1 MPCLRMKRTPE
12 LTLVTAADQNYFW
25 GLYLLA
31 ASVERGDLGDR
42 LVIFHTGLDAESER
56 LLTQFRRVELREFA
70 KKESPLG
77 LHCRKAEAMLQAEG
91 EYLAWLDSDCLVIG
105 DVNEWMIPSNGEM
118 QARLRKPSETVADLG
133 RFYQPNETRGGLPRI
148 ILDRWRAD
156 VGERDSPR
164 IDAMVPSNV
173 FVLHSKYK
181 PFLEHWDRQMTK
193 VLSPGTGTLDFDQ
206 PAYFLTD
213 ESVLN
218 SLLAFADF
226 APEVAEYRL
235 ARERE
240 RHIAHFMGSPKPWVR
255 WLPRNLYCL
264 PFAHDLILWLGERG
278 MELPPLPASLDP
290 AKRSRAV
297 IEAQLLAR
305 WQRLRSL
312 PEKAWRRTRQSLAG
326 HGTGMNAGSLRRSLT
341 P

>member
-1 MPCLRMKRTPE
+1 MKRSPE

-31 ASVERGDLGDR
+31 ASVDRGALGDR
-42 LVIFHTGLDAESER
+42 LMIFHTGLDADSER

-105 DVNEWMIPSNGEM
+105 DVNEWMAPLNGQM
-118 QARLRKPSETVADLG
+118 QARLRTPAETIADLG
-133 RFYQPNETRGGLPRI
+133 RFYRAGERPGGLPQVI
-148 ILDRWRAD
+148 HKRWRAD

-173 FVLHSKYK
+173 FVIHSRYK
-181 PFLEHWDRQMTK
+181 PFLEQWDRQMER
-193 VLSPGTGTLDFDQ
+193 VLTPGKGTLDFDQ

-218 SLLAFADF
+218 SLLAYADS
-226 APEVAEYRL
+226 APEVAPYRL
-235 ARERE
+235 ALERN

-264 PFAHDLILWLGERG
+264 PFVHDLILWLRQEGR
-278 MELPPLPASLDP
+278 ELPPLPPSLDP
-290 AKRSRAV
+290 AKRNRAV
-297 IEAQLLAR
+297 IEAQILPRL
-305 WQRLRSL
+305 QRLVSL
-312 PEKAWRRTRQSLAG
+312 PGKAWKRTRASVAG
-326 HGTGMNAGSLRRSLT
+326 RGNGTVTGTLRGALT

>member
-1 MPCLRMKRTPE
+1 MKRTPD

-31 ASVERGDLGDR
+31 ASVERGALGNR
-42 LVIFHTGLDAESER
+42 LVIFHTGLDADSER
-56 LLTQFRRVELREFA
+56 LLTQFRRVELRKFA
-70 KKESPLG
+70 EKESPLG

-105 DVNEWMIPSNGEM
+105 DVNEWMIPGNGEM
-118 QARLRKPSETVADLG
+118 QARLRKPEETIADLG
-133 RFYQPNETRGGLPRI
+133 RFYQPHEPRGGLPRI
-148 ILDRWRAD
+148 ILERWRDD
-156 VGERDSPR
+156 VGERATPR
-164 IDAMVPSNV
+164 LDAMVPSNV

-181 PFLEHWDRQMTK
+181 PFLEHWDRQMAK
-193 VLSPGTGTLDFDQ
+193 VLTPGIGTLDFDQ

-218 SLLAFADF
+218 FLLAFADF

-235 ARERE
+235 ALERD
-240 RHIAHFMGSPKPWVR
+240 RHVAHFMGSPKPWVR

-264 PFAHDLILWLGERG
+264 PFTHELILWLRAQG
-278 MELPPLPASLDP
+278 MELPPLPRSLDP

-297 IEAQLLAR
+297 IEAQVMAR

-312 PEKAWRRTRQSLAG
+312 PGKVWKRARTATAG
-326 HGTGMNAGSLRRSLT
+326 PRSGMGGSPIRGALT